1 MRHFTCLADVTDLGI
16 LIERAFECKG
26 TPYAWRTM
34 GIGRTLGMLFFNPS
48 LRTRVSTHRS
58 AALLGMD
65 VISMNVGSETWQ
77 LETRDGVVMDGAA
90 AEHIREAAAFLGRY
104 VDVLGIRTFAQLQ
117 NQEEDYA
124 ETILKRFCTDSGIP
138 IVSLESATRHP
149 LQSLADVM
157 TIEQFKRHRRPRV
170 VLTWAP
176 HPKALPQAVANSFA
190 EWALAMEYDLV
201 IAHPPGYELDEQ
213 FTHGA
218 TITYDQDEALEGAEF
233 VYAKNWSSYHHY
245 GNVLSRDRQW
255 QVTAEKMER
264 TSNGYFLHCLPIRRN
279 MIASDH
285 VLDSSRSLVI
295 EQAANRVPATQAVLR
310 TILETL

>member
-1 MRHFTCLADVTDLGI
+1 
-16 LIERAFECKG
+16 
-26 TPYAWRTM
+26 
-34 GIGRTLGMLFFNPS
+34 
-48 LRTRVSTHRS
+48 
-58 AALLGMD
+58 
-65 VISMNVGSETWQ
+65 
-77 LETRDGVVMDGAA
+77 
-90 AEHIREAAAFLGRY
+90 
-104 VDVLGIRTFAQLQ
+104 
-117 NQEEDYA
+117 
-124 ETILKRFCTDSGIP
+124 
-138 IVSLESATRHP
+138 
-149 LQSLADVM
+149 M

-233 VYAKNWSSYHHY
+233 VYAKNWSSYRHY
-245 GNVLSRDRQW
+245 GNVLTRDRQW

-264 TSNGYFLHCLPIRRN
+264 TNNGYFLHCLPIRRN
-279 MIASDH
+279 MIASDQ
-285 VLDSSRSLVI
+285 VLDSPRSLII